1 MRKSNLI
8 IGLATLIFIFSM
20 GCSKQVF
27 DGSRTSNDNQFI
39 MSYSVLNRTETH
51 EMKLEEGTIINVT
64 IENKSG
70 QLDIVIAGTSG
81 QEIYKGNNAVSGNFT
96 VQIPKT
102 DTYKVSITG
111 RKAKGSVSF
120 IAADKVKAK

>member
-1 MRKSNLI
+1 
-8 IGLATLIFIFSM
+8 
-20 GCSKQVF
+20 
-27 DGSRTSNDNQFI
+27 
-39 MSYSVLNRTETH
+39 
-51 EMKLEEGTIINVT
+51 MKLEEGTIINVT

-70 QLDIVIAGTSG
+70 QLDIVVAGTSG

-102 DTYKVSITG
+102 DTYKFSITG

-120 IAADKVKAK
+120 IAADKVKAN

>member
-8 IGLATLIFIFSM
+8 IGLAVLIFIFSM

-27 DGSRTSNDNQFI
+27 DGNRSSNDKQFI
-39 MSYSVLNRTETH
+39 MNYSVLNRTETH
-51 EMKLEEGTIINVT
+51 EMKLEEGTIVNVT

-70 QLDIVIAGTSG
+70 HLDIVVAGTSG
-81 QEIYKGNNAVSGNFT
+81 REIYKGNNAVSGNFT

-102 DTYKVSITG
+102 DTYKFSITG
-111 RKAKGSVSF
+111 TKAKGSVSF
-120 IAADKVKAK
+120 IATDKAKGK